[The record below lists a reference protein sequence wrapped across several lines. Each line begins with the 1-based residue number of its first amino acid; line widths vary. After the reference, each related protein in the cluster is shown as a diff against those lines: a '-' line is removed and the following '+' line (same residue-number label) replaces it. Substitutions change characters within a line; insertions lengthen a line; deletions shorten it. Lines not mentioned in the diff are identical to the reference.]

1 MAASVPIRGMP
12 RPTATPIAI
21 FVVPLTTD
29 EPAVTVVLG
38 FVVPVM
44 LFVVVVAVEA
54 TTGDRVV
61 LVALALVDVDDNDED
76 DEAIRFWGRILK

>member
-1 MAASVPIRGMP
+1 M
-12 RPTATPIAI
+12 
-21 FVVPLTTD
+21 
-29 EPAVTVVLG
+29 TVVLG

-44 LFVVVVAVEA
+44 LFVVVAAVEA
-54 TTGDRVV
+54 TTGDRDV